1 MLLRAGNDTIFP
13 GDSMAKNRYTIG
25 EVAEMMGVSVQTIRY
40 YCKIGLIR
48 PAYTN
53 GETGYRYFAPEQL
66 HYIDRIRYLTKCG
79 LSLKDILNFVGET
92 DFPRERIVKDIVL
105 ADDDIMR

>member
-66 HYIDRIRYLTKCG
+66 HPLFHSSCLMERMAFFSNRLTCACEMPI
-79 LSLKDILNFVGET
+79 SEDTSIW
-92 DFPRERIVKDIVL
+92 VL
-105 ADDDIMR
+105 P

>member
-1 MLLRAGNDTIFP
+1 
-13 GDSMAKNRYTIG
+13 MAKNRYTIG

-53 GETGYRYFAPEQL
+53 GETGYRYFVPE
-66 HYIDRIRYLTKCG
+66 RA
-79 LSLKDILNFVGET
+79 
-92 DFPRERIVKDIVL
+92 FPQGYSANHRRQ
-105 ADDDIMR
+105 RH

>member
-1 MLLRAGNDTIFP
+1 
-13 GDSMAKNRYTIG
+13 MAKNRYTIG

-40 YCKIGLIR
+40 YCKIGLIQ

-66 HYIDRIRYLTKCG
+66 HYIDRIR
-79 LSLKDILNFVGET
+79 
-92 DFPRERIVKDIVL
+92 
-105 ADDDIMR
+105 

>member
-1 MLLRAGNDTIFP
+1 
-13 GDSMAKNRYTIG
+13 MAKNRYTIG
-25 EVAEMMGVSVQTIRY
+25 KVAEMMGVSVQTIRY

-79 LSLKDILNFVGET
+79 LSLKDIQQIIAGN
-92 DFPRERIVKDIVL
+92 DIDLLTRRL
-105 ADDDIMR
+105 ARRGCTGTKPSHTRCAIIRPAVS